1 MQRTGCGEA
10 ANVDFRSWHVADMKY
25 LRLLNRLDDPTG
37 GAIAALADAPEDH
50 PIAPKAPGRCERS
63 FY

>member
-1 MQRTGCGEA
+1 
-10 ANVDFRSWHVADMKY
+10 MKF
-25 LRLLNRLDDPTG
+25 LRLLNRDEPTS

-50 PIAPKAPGRCERS
+50 PIAPKPLGRCERL